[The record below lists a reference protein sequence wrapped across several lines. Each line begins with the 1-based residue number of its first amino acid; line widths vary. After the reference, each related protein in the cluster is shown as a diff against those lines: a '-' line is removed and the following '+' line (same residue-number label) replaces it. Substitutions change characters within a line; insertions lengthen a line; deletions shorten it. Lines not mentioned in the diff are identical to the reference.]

1 MPEPNS
7 SLKPKSLD
15 WNLWLGPARA
25 KEYTPNIHPFNW
37 RGWWEYGTGALG
49 DVGCHLIDI
58 PFRTLNLKYP
68 KSAECSV
75 EAYLQNV
82 NPIIILRVALLHH

>member
-1 MPEPNS
+1 M
-7 SLKPKSLD
+7 
-15 WNLWLGPARA
+15 
-25 KEYTPNIHPFNW
+25 
-37 RGWWEYGTGALG
+37 EYGTGALG

-75 EAYLQNV
+75 GSVFTKMWNPDYHPEGS
-82 NPIIILRVALLHH
+82 PIINNTNFSATEKAKAQ